1 MMKLTKHQLENAATL
16 GRLHADAMQ
25 IIVGDSPDK
34 AAAIDYAIAKLR
46 EGVVGELT
54 VAMKGLGASDADI
67 QRYVDHACFECAA
80 WNAGAQGGMALPPL
94 RPCRLPIRV
103 E

>member
-1 MMKLTKHQLENAATL
+1 MARFKLTKDQLENATTL
-16 GRLHADAMQ
+16 GRLHADAMK

-34 AAAIDYAIAKLR
+34 AVAIEYAIEKLR
-46 EGVVGELT
+46 DGVVGELT

-67 QRYVDHACFECAA
+67 QQYVDHACTGFSDRMIEL
-80 WNAGAQGGMALPPL
+80 GL
-94 RPCRLPIRV
+94 V